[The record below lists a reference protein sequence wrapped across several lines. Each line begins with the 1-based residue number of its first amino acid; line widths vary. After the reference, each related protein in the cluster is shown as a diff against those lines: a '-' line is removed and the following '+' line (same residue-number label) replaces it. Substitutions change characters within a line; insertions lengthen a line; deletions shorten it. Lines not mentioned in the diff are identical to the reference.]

1 MKDATSM
8 NLRIVCSRPK
18 TQHLEK
24 CLAHNR
30 IQSNLLNE
38 CVNKWMD
45 VPFKECCSPSSSI
58 RILSIRTKSIRMS
71 IRMSIRTFYES
82 LATALAD
89 LQHLLKEVQV
99 RDQE

>member
-58 RILSIRTKSIRMS
+58 RI
-71 IRMSIRTFYES
+71 ES